1 MALLIFLLFSFT
13 ISQNGEIELTGFF
26 STNVKATDFGFV
38 PLGIRFDNA
47 PVGGT
52 ITITN
57 MFISRGNSAPNFKG
71 GFKTTL
77 KQNAKFVEDTFINAD
92 VNKGVIA
99 QQIQQYDASVPGGLS
114 TVLKLLKQQRIKH
127 QKI

>member
-1 MALLIFLLFSFT
+1 MALLIFLLPSFT
-13 ISQNGEIELTGFF
+13 ISQNGEIELTGF
-26 STNVKATDFGFV
+26 SQPMLKLRTFGFV

-71 GFKTTL
+71 GFKLLLNKMRNLWKIHLSMLMLTKVL
-77 KQNAKFVEDTFINAD
+77 LHNKFSNMMLQCQVDF
-92 VNKGVIA
+92 
-99 QQIQQYDASVPGGLS
+99 
-114 TVLKLLKQQRIKH
+114 QRY
-127 QKI
+127 